1 MQRGPGL
8 RGAPSISI
16 AEGQTEGKLV
26 IDCKPS
32 GNFKIAPGR
41 YQFVLQGVGNA
52 KYRRNPAAEK
62 SAAAEAKRVEALVT
76 TIANE
81 NKRIK
86 DSLAAAKKAS
96 DEATQRA
103 AGAADD
109 AARTSLAE
117 SVASTKAALDAATK
131 AVADSDAKVAK
142 VAALKTAAD
151 KAAQVAADKAKEQT
165 MQFATYSLPIT
176 VEVTAPPEKQ

>member
-1 MQRGPGL
+1 MRPDWIMPVSPANQPT
-8 RGAPSISI
+8 AP
-16 AEGQTEGKLV
+16 AEPT
-26 IDCKPS
+26 
-32 GNFKIAPGR
+32 AGR
-41 YQFVLQGVGNA
+41 L
-52 KYRRNPAAEK
+52 PWAA
-62 SAAAEAKRVEALVT
+62 ALVT